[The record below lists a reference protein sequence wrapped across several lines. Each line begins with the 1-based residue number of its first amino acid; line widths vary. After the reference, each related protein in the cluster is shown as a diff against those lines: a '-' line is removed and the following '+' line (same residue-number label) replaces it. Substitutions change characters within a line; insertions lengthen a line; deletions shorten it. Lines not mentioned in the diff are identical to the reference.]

1 MNEDFH
7 KALEKTVS
15 KIKGYSKEELEV
27 KLKES
32 EKTLFAKTINTIL
45 NKEIS

>member
-1 MNEDFH
+1 MNENFH

-15 KIKGYSKEELEV
+15 EIKGYSREELEV

-32 EKTLFAKTINTIL
+32 ENSVFAKTINTIL